1 MLETLNTIDSEVFL
15 WFNSHTGGAYADSF
29 FWLFSG
35 KIIWAG
41 LYAAIIVALF
51 RRFGWRVSIG
61 MLLAIGIIIALSDQI
76 CGNFARHAFERL
88 RPSNPANP
96 LSEFVHIVNGYRGGA
111 YGFPSC
117 HAANSFA
124 LATFVMLVFRRR
136 PLTIAMYLWAVLTA
150 YSRLVLGV
158 HYPGDLLVGALVG
171 TGAAAATYCASRAVY
186 RRYFRSRPGFAD
198 GLRPERGA
206 ECQRLILCVLAV
218 TVIVMAVAAF

>member
-1 MLETLNTIDSEVFL
+1 MLETLAKIDSEIFL
-15 WFNSHTGGAYADSF
+15 WFNGHMCEYGDSF

-35 KIIWAG
+35 KIIWVG

-51 RRFGWRVSIG
+51 RRFGWRVAVG

-96 LSEFVHIVNGYRGGA
+96 FSSFVHIVNGYRGGA

-124 LATFVMLVFRRR
+124 LATFVMLVFRYRW
-136 PLTIAMYLWAVLTA
+136 LTVSIYLWAILTA

-158 HYPGDLLVGALVG
+158 HYPGDLLA
-171 TGAAAATYCASRAVY
+171 GAAVGSLVAAVTYYVARIVY
-186 RRYFRSRPGFAD
+186 RRYFSCRAPFAAGLHPGRA
-198 GLRPERGA
+198 A
-206 ECQRLILCVLAV
+206 ECQRLILGVLGL
-218 TVIVMAVAAF
+218 TVIAIAIIAI